1 MIESQ
6 AQDPM
11 SSNPRLIALLAVACG
26 WIATAPVVAQQSPNG
41 VGGKTACSLLS
52 AAEIQRATGRTDVAR
67 SPGHAEELNF
77 TSNCQYW
84 GAVDI
89 TIHLGA
95 QTKVMFGRERD
106 TYAKAPPRL
115 GYRVEPVA
123 GLGDDAYY
131 LSYSG
136 KAEVRTMVGETE
148 LAVSLSGSLPP
159 EADAKTMALSLA
171 HAAIAKLR

>member
-1 MIESQ
+1 
-6 AQDPM
+6 M
-11 SSNPRLIALLAVACG
+11 SSNPRLIPLLAVACG
-26 WIATAPVVAQQSPNG
+26 WIASSPAVAQRSPKG

-52 AAEIQRATGRTDVAR
+52 AAEIQRTTGRTDVAR
-67 SPGHAEELNF
+67 SPGHAEELDF
-77 TSNCQYW
+77 TSNCQYA

-95 QTKVMFGRERD
+95 QTKVMFARERD
-106 TYAKAPPRL
+106 TYAKAPTRL
-115 GYRVEPVA
+115 GYRVEPVS

-131 LSYSG
+131 LSYAG

-159 EADAKTMALSLA
+159 EADAKMMALRLA
-171 HAAIAKLR
+171 KAAVAKLR